1 MGGLLRGGLFPRPL
15 GDGLSDDDEGAG
27 AGGEGRHDRE
37 REGDD
42 DDDDD
47 AYAARTAEEGRAA
60 DLRARAELLARF
72 AHDPARQR
80 ELEQSFREE
89 DQLMENMRAA
99 GML

>member
-27 AGGEGRHDRE
+27 AGGEGARDRE
-37 REGDD
+37 GEGD